1 MPGSIMQLDQV
12 PAKDGRW
19 QSEQSVYLCS
29 PSRSIEKTEKQ
40 FFSSFSH
47 RDKRGGNSNST
58 ETVGKQMHNGKPQK
72 LNLE

>member
-1 MPGSIMQLDQV
+1 MPGSIMQLDRV

-47 RDKRGGNSNST
+47 RDKRGDNRNST
-58 ETVGKQMHNGKPQK
+58 EIVGKQMHKGKPQK